1 MAKDKDEVSPG
12 KKTKE
17 TLESSEAEET
27 IENAE
32 KEKVNY
38 HYWYSEFAPRAL
50 TAITYEFDGV
60 QDVIVIYCDG
70 VINNIQKIRYLAEYV
85 DVLHRMYTANRRSN

>member
-1 MAKDKDEVSPG
+1 MTQRKRAVAKDKDEISPG

-27 IENAE
+27 MKNAQ

-60 QDVIVIYCDG
+60 QDVI
-70 VINNIQKIRYLAEYV
+70 NNIQKIRYLAEYV
-85 DVLHRMYTANRRSN
+85 DVLHRMYTSNRRSN